1 MGRPDRRA
9 QPHFSWNRERRWI
22 RWSIILIGATAMIA
36 FSAARLSAQGESTE
50 SPTSSSTI
58 SNTGGESF
66 LFLVGLILFLVA
78 TVFLVRGLHWRF
90 VGWRNIQ
97 NARMLREAEF
107 ARAWDLAARLS
118 HELSAGQQ
126 LPLVDPGSVL
136 PRANEVFHI
145 RTEVGY
151 SRLIALGDG
160 SYDHFVAAGT
170 GPAGIGLLAGSLIG
184 NSRRRSAAMAAATP
198 AWREHQ
204 QTHLLAGNYGI
215 IAFPYGRTMH
225 FDWERVTAFHPDPN
239 TWSVAFEFEAAEPL
253 TLYGPY
259 APLIAVYAASRLW
272 DSQRFRTSPA
282 LRPFIPT
289 HTGIRTRAEATP
301 SSATE

>member
-1 MGRPDRRA
+1 
-9 QPHFSWNRERRWI
+9 
-22 RWSIILIGATAMIA
+22 MIA
-36 FSAARLSAQGESTE
+36 FSAARLSAQGKGAE
-50 SPTSSSTI
+50 SPTSSSTT
-58 SNTGGESF
+58 SNNAGESF
-66 LFLVGLILFLVA
+66 LFLAGLILFLIA

-90 VGWRNIQ
+90 VGWRNIE
-97 NARMLREAEF
+97 NARMLREAEYN
-107 ARAWDLAARLS
+107 RAWNLAARLF
-118 HELSAGQQ
+118 HEISTGQQ

-136 PRANEVFHI
+136 PRTNEVFHI
-145 RTEVGY
+145 RTELGY

-160 SYDHFVAAGT
+160 SYDRVVAAGT

-204 QTHLLAGNYGI
+204 QTQLLAGNYGL

-225 FDWERVTAFHPDPN
+225 FDWEGITAFHPELN
-239 TWSVAFEFEAAEPL
+239 NWSVTFEFAAAEPL

-272 DSQRFRTSPA
+272 DYRRFRTSPA
-282 LRPFIPT
+282 MRPFRPT
-289 HTGIRTRAEATP
+289 HTSFTARAEATP